1 MTRDLGKMGWPELL
15 AGLDDDLAR
24 AEADPSGQR
33 DEDLWKELGR
43 RVDHYAEMVARKP
56 PPRTRAEPGL
66 REDEWEPGDIA
77 QDVCAKLHTRKIL
90 AKLRGARE
98 PAGYVVTML
107 RNAEADRLRGDT
119 RRRVGLRLE
128 HIADFLP
135 AGSADATSPRD
146 RALQHALAQLSED
159 EHALFHARYEEK
171 RSVGQIADSLGI
183 KYGAA
188 AARLRRL
195 KERVRALMES
205 RSRTP

>member
-1 MTRDLGKMGWPELL
+1 MSWPELL
-15 AGLDDDLAR
+15 AQLDDDLAR
-24 AEADPSGQR
+24 AHTDPGAQR
-33 DEDLWKELGR
+33 DEAAWKELRR
-43 RVDHYAEMVARKP
+43 RVDYYAEMVARKP
-56 PPRTRAEPGL
+56 PPRTGAEPGL

-107 RNAEADRLRGDT
+107 RNAEADRLRRDSK
-119 RRRVGLRLE
+119 RRVGLRLE